1 MRPQTTIP
9 DFDRRAR
16 PARLLCQV
24 IKIVVAFFGGSTMS
38 LNIKNPEVE
47 ELLDRIVQITGET
60 KTEAVR
66 VALAERYQRILEQSF
81 FPRRKRL
88 RYFLENEVWP
98 TIPEDVLE
106 KPFSKE
112 MQEQI
117 LGFGKFGV

>member
-1 MRPQTTIP
+1 
-9 DFDRRAR
+9 
-16 PARLLCQV
+16 
-24 IKIVVAFFGGSTMS
+24 MS